1 MASHPDVPHF
11 HPQPQL
17 QPSTTDIEN
26 QPEKK
31 HDENAMPIDE
41 QKAESVPYRQ
51 DAFGDESNAE
61 VKYKV
66 LKWWQCGLLMVA
78 ETISLGILSIPAAIA
93 GLGLVPAILILLG
106 MGLVASY
113 TGYIIGQFK
122 WAYPHV
128 VSMADA
134 GEVLMGPVGREI
146 LFGGQMLFL
155 IFLMA
160 SHILTFTVAM
170 NTLTGYAV
178 CSIIFGVVG
187 LVVSLGFSLP
197 RTLKNM
203 AWLSLG
209 SFISIFTAV
218 VIAMIAIGIENPNA
232 DGPVKAT
239 TETNLV
245 TGFTSALNI
254 ILSYASHNAFFNVI
268 AELKEPRDFPKALTL
283 LQSIDISLYLVAGVV
298 IYYFAG
304 ETVSSPALGSMSP
317 LVSKVA
323 YGIALPTIIIA
334 GVINGHIA
342 CKSIYTR
349 LFAGTNTMAKRDFK
363 AVGSWIGIAVALW
376 IVAWI
381 IAMAIPV
388 FSNLL
393 SLMTALFASWF
404 SFSLPAAFWLFMNR
418 GRWFESPRKIA
429 LLCVNLGIFGMG
441 VVMCALGLYASG
453 KAIHDNPAGDSFSC
467 AANNA

>member
-1 MASHPDVPHF
+1 MSYLSYTA
-11 HPQPQL
+11 QPAN
-17 QPSTTDIEN
+17 TDIESS
-26 QPEKK
+26 PEKT
-31 HDENAMPIDE
+31 HEENAGMAIDE
-41 QKAESVPYRQ
+41 QKAESIPYRQ
-51 DAFGDESNAE
+51 DAFGDESHAE

-78 ETISLGILSIPAAIA
+78 ETISLGILSIPAAVA
-93 GLGLVPAILILLG
+93 GLGLAPAIVILLS
-106 MGLVASY
+106 MGVVASY
-113 TGYIIGQFK
+113 TGYVIGQFK
-122 WAYPHV
+122 WRYPHV

-134 GEVLMGPVGREI
+134 GEVLMGRFGREV
-146 LFGGQMLFL
+146 LFSGQMLFL

-170 NTLTGYAV
+170 NTLTEHGT
-178 CSIIFGVVG
+178 CSLVFGVVG
-187 LVVSLGFSLP
+187 LIVSLILSLP
-197 RTLKNM
+197 RTMKNM
-203 AWLSLG
+203 SWLSLA
-209 SFISIFTAV
+209 SFISIFSAV
-218 VIAMIAIGIENPNA
+218 MIAMVAIGIEHPG
-232 DGPVKAT
+232 GPVKAT

-268 AELKEPRDFPKALTL
+268 AELKDPKDFPKALTL

-304 ETVSSPALGSMSP
+304 ADVESPALGSVNP

-349 LFAGTNTMAKRDFK
+349 VWAGTDRMQKRDVM
-363 AVGSWIGIAVALW
+363 AVGSWIGIGVALW
-376 IVAWI
+376 VVAWI
-381 IAMAIPV
+381 IATAIPV
-388 FSNLL
+388 FSSLL

-404 SFSLPAAFWLFMNR
+404 SFSLPGAFWLFMNR
-418 GRWFESPRKIA
+418 GLWFSSKRKIA
-429 LLCVNLGIFGMG
+429 LTCLNVFCFVIG

-453 KAIHDNPAGDSFSC
+453 KAIHDDPGSASFSC
-467 AANNA
+467 ANTA

>member
-1 MASHPDVPHF
+1 MASHPSDIA
-11 HPQPQL
+11 QPANH
-17 QPSTTDIEN
+17 DIESSRT
-26 QPEKK
+26 EKI
-31 HDENAMPIDE
+31 HEENAGMAVDE

-51 DAFGDESNAE
+51 DVFGDEEHAE
-61 VKYKV
+61 VRYKV

-78 ETISLGILSIPAAIA
+78 ETISLGILSIPAAVA
-93 GLGLVPAILILLG
+93 GLGLVPAIVILLC

-113 TGYIIGQFK
+113 TGYVIGQFK
-122 WAYPHV
+122 WTYPHV

-134 GEVLMGPVGREI
+134 GEVLMGRFGREA
-146 LFGGQMLFL
+146 LFSGQMLFL

-170 NTLTGYAV
+170 NTLTEHGT
-178 CSIIFGVVG
+178 CSLVFGVVG
-187 LVVSLGFSLP
+187 LIVSLVLSLP
-197 RTLKNM
+197 RTMKNM
-203 AWLSLG
+203 SWLSLA
-209 SFISIFTAV
+209 SFISIFCAV
-218 VIAMIAIGIENPNA
+218 LIAMVAIGIEHPG
-232 DGPVKAT
+232 GPVKAT
-239 TETNLV
+239 TETSLV

-304 ETVSSPALGSMSP
+304 ADVKSPALGSVNP
-317 LVSKVA
+317 LVSKIA
-323 YGIALPTIIIA
+323 YGVALPTIIIA

-349 LFAGTNTMAKRDFK
+349 AFAGTNRMSKRDFT
-363 AVGSWIGIAVALW
+363 AVGSWIGIATALW
-376 IVAWI
+376 VVAWI
-381 IAMAIPV
+381 IATAIPV
-388 FSNLL
+388 FSSLL

-404 SFSLPAAFWLFMNR
+404 SFSLPGAFWLFMNR
-418 GRWFESPRKIA
+418 GLWFSSPRKIA
-429 LLCVNLGIFGMG
+429 LTCLNVFCFGAG

-453 KAIHDNPAGDSFSC
+453 KAIHDDPAGASFSC
-467 AANNA
+467 ANNA

>member
-1 MASHPDVPHF
+1 MSF
-11 HPQPQL
+11 HADIPQPQ
-17 QPSTTDIEN
+17 PTNGDIERT
-26 QPEKK
+26 QAEKK
-31 HDENAMPIDE
+31 HEENPAMAVDE

-51 DAFGDESNAE
+51 DVFGDEEHAE

-93 GLGLVPAILILLG
+93 GLGLVPAIVILLV
-106 MGLVASY
+106 MGLIASY
-113 TGYIIGQFK
+113 TGYVIGQFK
-122 WAYPHV
+122 WRYPHV

-134 GEVLMGPVGREI
+134 GEVLMGRFGREV

-170 NTLTGYAV
+170 NRLTNHGT
-178 CSIIFGVVG
+178 CSLVFGVVG
-187 LVVSLGFSLP
+187 LLVSLVFSLP
-197 RTLKNM
+197 RTMKNM
-203 AWLSLG
+203 SWLSLA

-218 VIAMIAIGIENPNA
+218 MIAMVAIGVEHPG
-232 DGPVKAT
+232 GPVKAT
-239 TETNLV
+239 AETNLV
-245 TGFTSALNI
+245 TGFTAALNI

-283 LQSIDISLYLVAGVV
+283 LQSIDITLYLVSGVV

-304 ETVSSPALGSMSP
+304 DDVKSPALGSMKP

-323 YGIALPTIIIA
+323 YGVALPTIIIA

-349 LFAGTNTMAKRDFK
+349 VFAGTSHMHKQDFR
-363 AVGSWIGIAVALW
+363 AVGSWIGIAVGLW
-376 IVAWI
+376 VIAWV
-381 IAMAIPV
+381 IATAIPV

-418 GRWFESPRKIA
+418 GLWFSGPRKT
-429 LLCVNLGIFGMG
+429 GITIFNCLVFGMG
-441 VVMCALGLYASG
+441 VVMCALGLYATG
-453 KAIHDNPAGDSFSC
+453 KAIHDDPAGKSFSC
-467 AANNA
+467 VTDNA